1 MKLNKQIKSV
11 FVQPLSYVT
20 LSIITTIFISPS
32 VFALTAQDSLHSSKL
47 AADKFTRQPN
57 LNSPEQK
64 IAQIQQEDTVLQERS
79 RFIQQVNALYTQGD
93 FKGAEES
100 LRKFLK
106 RFPEDAFGHFQLG
119 NVMFRQ
125 NRLDEAISSYNEAI
139 RLKPKYALAYN
150 AIGIVHASQS
160 RWDDAMSEYRKAL
173 DINPGY
179 AEALTNLALALWQ
192 TNKKDEALASLT
204 KALDIFKSQ
213 NRSEKAY
220 QVEQI
225 LQKIKNSDN
234 PGLS

>member
-1 MKLNKQIKSV
+1 MKLNNQLKSV
-11 FVQPLSYVT
+11 FVQPLSYIT

-32 VFALTAQDSLHSSKL
+32 VLALTTQNSLHSPKSST
-47 AADKFTRQPN
+47 DKFTELQS
-57 LNSPEQK
+57 LSSKAQK
-64 IAQIQQEDTVLQERS
+64 LAQVEDSVLQERS
-79 RFIQQVNALYTQGD
+79 QFIQQSNALYSQGN
-93 FKGAEES
+93 FKGAEET

-119 NVMFRQ
+119 NVLFRQ
-125 NRLDEAISSYNEAI
+125 NRTDEAISSYQEAI

-160 RWDDAMSEYRKAL
+160 RWDEAIVEYRKAL
-173 DINPGY
+173 DINSDY
-179 AEALTNLALALWQ
+179 ADALTNLALSLWQ

-204 KALDIFKSQ
+204 KALNIFKSQ
-213 NRSEKAY
+213 NRGEKAY

-234 PGLS
+234 PGIS